1 MGRLHHRA
9 GESEGDDV
17 TMRVGRRRP
26 NPKLGIVWYVSL
38 IGFRQTGYLDEF
50 TAQRIARRC
59 NNENP
64 QLRYF
69 KASRKTKR
77 PGAEAPRR

>member
-26 NPKLGIVWYVSL
+26 NPKLGIVWYVSF
-38 IGFRQTGYLDEF
+38 IGIRQTGYLDEF
-50 TAQRIARRC
+50 TAQRLARSC
-59 NNENP
+59 NDENR
-64 QLRYF
+64 LKIF
-69 KASRKTKR
+69 KAARKTKR